1 MMHNNQR
8 SEKKRTHYID
18 SRLTLEDQERILS
31 IAERIIKA
39 KRRI

>member
-1 MMHNNQR
+1 MHNNQR
-8 SEKKRTHYID
+8 SEKQKRTHHID
-18 SRLTLEDQERILS
+18 SRLTLEDQERMLS